1 MRNLYQY
8 FSIKSNFRKIPAFL
22 GILLILITSTTPS
35 YSADGQTMNT
45 LRISVSVKNEPIKNV
60 FKLIEQRT
68 PFKIGYNSN
77 VFDSNKSISLNVNN
91 ELVINVLKQLLS
103 GYQGSVQQVDD
114 EHILLKVEKQKPVA
128 IVPAK
133 QVSNAAPTRISGTV
147 KDEQGEALPG
157 ATVLVKELNKATM
170 VGPDGTFE
178 ISVPAG
184 TYNLT
189 VSFVSYVTLNLS
201 KVTVKDGENAP
212 LNITLKAE
220 TGSLNEVI
228 VVGYGT
234 QKRANATGAVDQ
246 ITAKN
251 LENRPITNLT
261 QGLQGLLPNLNLRM
275 LDGKPT
281 QSPSYNIRGTTSI
294 GQGGSA
300 LVLIDGFEG
309 DPSLLNPNDIETV
322 SILKDAA
329 SAAIYGARGV
339 FGVVLITTKK
349 GQKGQTNVTY
359 STNFAF
365 KAPVTRPDYVTDGY
379 TWAKMFAEAFVNGDG
394 AFPQNANKTQK
405 FSQAYLDEFKRRV
418 ESGQPY
424 NEVEVNPTTGEYTYY
439 GSTDY
444 YKALYKD
451 HNTAYENNLS
461 VSGGSDKAT
470 YLVSGRM
477 LNQTGLFRYNSDD
490 YNMKNLRAR
499 GSVQVF
505 PWLSFENNT
514 DYSAMKYHNP
524 INVGEGGGIWRNIA
538 DEGKPTMPL
547 FNPDGS
553 LTFASAYTVG
563 DFIYGKNGLDTRREV
578 LRNIASLRSKF
589 FNNKFRINADFTF
602 RNTNEDRNQRRVQ
615 VPYSNSKGVTG
626 YVGTTTNDLL
636 FDTRK
641 TRYLATNI
649 YTEYENRFGND
660 HYFKAMVGYN
670 YEQSTYNRVA
680 VQRNGILFED
690 AMDPNLTVGQY
701 ITPTGG
707 TGGYERWVISGGF
720 SRLNYSFK
728 DRYLLEV
735 NARYDGSSKFPS
747 YQRFGFFPSVS
758 AGWRINNEP
767 FWKVSEKLVSDLKLR
782 ASYGSLGNGNI
793 PSYRFVENFLI
804 NQSGVILNGTRPAT
818 TRLEFVLPDGLTWET
833 STTTNVGLDLAMLAG
848 RLSFSGDIYSRK
860 TTDMFTSAITPPAVF
875 GADAPKGNYANLT
888 TRGWELSL
896 AWNDRIGTG
905 KNPFSYNVR
914 LTLADNKTK
923 IDKYNN
929 PDKLL
934 SDYYEGQTLGE
945 IWGYETEG
953 FFIDAADIASHAKQ
967 DPQMRAS
974 PSGLWFPGDIK
985 LRDLNG
991 DGLINV
997 GENKVGKSGD
1007 RRIIGN
1013 SAPRY
1018 TYGINL
1024 GANWHN
1030 FSFSTFFQGV
1040 GKQQWY
1046 PSTET
1051 EMFWGQYNRPYNN
1064 IPKFHLGNMWTP
1076 ENTNAYFP
1084 RTMSRAA
1091 SSNTNRTLGV
1101 AQTRYL
1107 QNVAYLRMKNLQIGY
1122 TLPAKWLSRIG
1133 ARSAKVFFSGENL
1146 FTYSP
1151 MYKIVKNTI
1160 DVENA
1165 VPVDQDLNP
1174 NATNGDGYNYPILK
1188 SYSLG
1193 LNIGF

>member
-1 MRNLYQY
+1 MRKPLLLTQ
-8 FSIKSNFRKIPAFL
+8 KIAVYATL
-22 GILLILITSTTPS
+22 ACLLTSAITAPS
-35 YSADGQTMNT
+35 RAIEK
-45 LRISVSVKNEPIKNV
+45 ISGVS
-60 FKLIEQRT
+60 L
-68 PFKIGYNSN
+68 
-77 VFDSNKSISLNVNN
+77 SNK
-91 ELVINVLKQLLS
+91 KQNP
-103 GYQGSVQQVDD
+103 G
-114 EHILLKVEKQKPVA
+114 
-128 IVPAK
+128 
-133 QVSNAAPTRISGTV
+133 TISGKIV
-147 KDEQGEALPG
+147 DEKGEPLPG
-157 ATVLVKELNKATM
+157 ASIVIKELNKVVQANN
-170 VGPDGTFE
+170 DGSYSV
-178 ISVPAG
+178 SVPAG
-184 TYNLT
+184 NYSVA
-189 VSFVSYVTLNLS
+189 VSFISYTTATLTKIAVKAGETTPLNVTL
-201 KVTVKDGENAP
+201 KG
-212 LNITLKAE
+212 E
-220 TGSLNEVI
+220 TGSLNEVL

-234 QKRANATGAVDQ
+234 QKRENATGAVDQ
-246 ITAKN
+246 ITSKS
-251 LENRPITNLT
+251 LENRPISNLT
-261 QGLQGLLPNLNLRM
+261 QGLQGLLPNLNLKM
-275 LDGKPT
+275 MDGKPT

-300 LVLIDGFEG
+300 LILIDGFEG
-309 DPSLLNPNDIETV
+309 DPSLLNPNDIESV

-349 GQKGQTNVTY
+349 AEKGRTNVSY
-359 STNFAF
+359 STNYAI
-365 KAPVTRPDYVTDGY
+365 KSPLQVPDFVTDGY

-424 NEVEVNPTTGEYTYY
+424 NQVEVNPTTGEYTYY

-444 YKALYKD
+444 YAELYKK
-451 HNTAYENNLS
+451 NTAAFENNLS
-461 VSGGSDKAT
+461 VSGGSDKASF
-470 YLVSGRM
+470 LVSGRF
-477 LNQTGLFRYNSDD
+477 LSQDGLFRYNSDD
-490 YNMKNLRAR
+490 YDMKNIRAR

-505 PWLSFENNT
+505 PWLSIENNA
-514 DYSAMKYHNP
+514 DYSIMNYHNP

-547 FNPDGS
+547 FNPDGT

-563 DFIYGKNGLDTRREV
+563 DFFYGKNGIDTKREV
-578 LRNIASLRSKF
+578 FRNITGLRSNF
-589 FNNKFRINADFTF
+589 FNNKFRVNADFTF
-602 RNTNEDRNQRRVQ
+602 RNTNNDKEQRRVQ
-615 VPYSNSKGVTG
+615 VPYSSTRGVTSF
-626 YVGTTTNDLL
+626 VGTTTNDLL
-636 FDTRK
+636 FDLRETN
-641 TRYLATNI
+641 YLATNI
-649 YTEYENRFGND
+649 YAEYENRFGSD
-660 HYFKAMVGYN
+660 HYLKAMAGYN

-680 VQRNGILFED
+680 VQRNGIIFED
-690 AMDPNLTVGQY
+690 ATDLNLALGQSV
-701 ITPTGG
+701 TTG
-707 TGGYERWVISGGF
+707 GGYEQWAILGGF

-728 DRYLLEV
+728 DRYLVEV
-735 NARYDGSSKFPS
+735 NARYDGSSKFPAD
-747 YQRFGFFPSVS
+747 QRYGFFPSVS
-758 AGWRINNEP
+758 AGWRINKEP
-767 FWKVSEKLVSDLKLR
+767 FWKVSDKFISDLKLR

-793 PSYRFVENFLI
+793 ASYAFQEQFNI
-804 NQSGVILNGTRPAT
+804 SQSGQILNGSRPQT
-818 TRLEFVLPDGLTWET
+818 TRNPAVLPEGLTWET
-833 STTTNVGLDLAMLAG
+833 STTSNFGLDLTMLSG
-848 RLSFSGDIYSRK
+848 RLTFNGDAYIRK
-860 TTDMFTSAITPPAVF
+860 TTDMFTTGLTPPAVF
-875 GADAPKGNYANLT
+875 GADVPRGNYANLT
-888 TRGWELSL
+888 TRGWEVSVS
-896 AWNDRIGTG
+896 WNDRFGNEN
-905 KNPFSYNVR
+905 KPFKYNVR

-934 SDYYEGQTLGE
+934 NDYYEGQTLGE

-953 FFIDAADIASHAKQ
+953 FFIDEADIASHAKQ

-974 PSGLWFPGDIK
+974 PTGRWFPGDIK

-1018 TYGINL
+1018 MYGINL
-1024 GANWHN
+1024 GADWNN
-1030 FSFSTFFQGV
+1030 IFFSVFFQGI

-1064 IPKFHLGNMWTP
+1064 IPTFHLGNMWTP

-1107 QNVAYLRMKNLQIGY
+1107 QNVAYLRMKNIQVGY
-1122 TLPAKWLSRIG
+1122 NLPTKWVNRIG
-1133 ARSAKVFFSGENL
+1133 ARTAKVFFSGENL

-1151 MYKIVKNTI
+1151 MYKVVKNTI

-1165 VPVDQDLNP
+1165 VPADQDINNNP
-1174 NATNGDGYNYPILK
+1174 TNGDGYNYPLMK
-1188 SYSLG
+1188 SISFG

>member
-1 MRNLYQY
+1 MKKPLLHVKRIVLYSSLAC
-8 FSIKSNFRKIPAFL
+8 FLTNAISAPAKAAASSSN
-22 GILLILITSTTPS
+22 S
-35 YSADGQTMNT
+35 
-45 LRISVSVKNEPIKNV
+45 V
-60 FKLIEQRT
+60 FKNI
-68 PFKIGYNSN
+68 
-77 VFDSNKSISLNVNN
+77 
-91 ELVINVLKQLLS
+91 KQES
-103 GYQGSVQQVDD
+103 G
-114 EHILLKVEKQKPVA
+114 
-128 IVPAK
+128 
-133 QVSNAAPTRISGTV
+133 TISGKV
-147 KDEQGEALPG
+147 VDEKGEPLPG
-157 ATVLVKELNKATM
+157 ASILIKEINK
-170 VGPDGTFE
+170 VVQSNPDGTFNV
-178 ISVPAG
+178 IVPAG
-184 TYNLT
+184 TYNIT
-189 VSFVSYVTLNLS
+189 VTFISYATVTLN
-201 KVTVKDGENAP
+201 KIVVKATENTP
-212 LNITLKAE
+212 LNVTMKGEAG
-220 TGSLNEVI
+220 TLNEVL

-234 QKRANATGAVDQ
+234 QKRENATGAVDQ
-246 ITAKN
+246 ITSKN
-251 LENRPITNLT
+251 IENRPITNLT
-261 QGLQGLLPNLNLRM
+261 QGLQGLLPNLNIRM
-275 LDGKPT
+275 ADGKPT
-281 QSPSYNIRGTTSI
+281 QSPNYNIRGTTSI

-300 LVLIDGFEG
+300 LILIDGFEG

-329 SAAIYGARGV
+329 SAAIYGARGA
-339 FGVVLITTKK
+339 FGVILITTKK
-349 GQKGQTNVTY
+349 AEKGRTNVSY
-359 STNFAF
+359 STNYAI
-365 KAPVTRPDYVTDGY
+365 KNPLQVPDFVTDGY

-424 NEVEVNPTTGEYTYY
+424 NQIEVNPTTGEYTYY

-444 YKALYKD
+444 YAELYKK
-451 HNTAYENNLS
+451 NTAATENNLS
-461 VSGGSDKAT
+461 VSGGSDKAS
-470 YLVSGRM
+470 YLVSGRF
-477 LNQTGLFRYNSDD
+477 LNQDGLFRYNSDD
-490 YNMKNLRAR
+490 YDMKNIRAR

-505 PWLSFENNT
+505 PWLSIENNA
-514 DYSAMKYHNP
+514 DYSIMNYHNP

-538 DEGKPTMPL
+538 DEGKPTMPI

-553 LTFASAYTVG
+553 LTFAAAYTVG
-563 DFIYGKNGLDTRREV
+563 DFIYGKNGIDTRRQV
-578 LRNIASLRSKF
+578 FRNITGLRSNF
-589 FNNKFRINADFTF
+589 FNNKFRVNADFTF
-602 RNTNEDRNQRRVQ
+602 RNTNNNREQKRVQ
-615 VPYSNSKGVTG
+615 VPYSNSRGVTSFI
-626 YVGTTTNDLL
+626 GTTTNDLS
-636 FDTRK
+636 FDLRETN
-641 TRYLATNI
+641 YLATNI
-649 YTEYENRFGND
+649 FAEFEERFGSD
-660 HYFKAMVGYN
+660 HYLKAMVGYN

-680 VQRNGILFED
+680 VQRNGIIFED
-690 AMDPNLTVGQY
+690 ATDLNLALGQS
-701 ITPTGG
+701 ITTG
-707 TGGYERWVISGGF
+707 GGYEQWAILGGF

-747 YQRFGFFPSVS
+747 NQRYGFFPSVS
-758 AGWRINNEP
+758 AGWRVNKEG
-767 FWKVSEKLVSDLKLR
+767 FWKVSDKLISDLKIR

-793 PSYRFVENFLI
+793 ASYAFQEIFNVS
-804 NQSGVILNGTRPAT
+804 QSGVILNGSRPQT
-818 TRLEFVLPDGLTWET
+818 TRIPAVLPDGLTWET
-833 STTTNVGLDLAMLAG
+833 STTTNLGLDLTMLSG
-848 RLSFSGDIYSRK
+848 RLSFTGDAYIRK
-860 TTDMFTSAITPPAVF
+860 TTDMFTFGLTPPAVF
-875 GADAPKGNYANLT
+875 GADVPKGNYANLT
-888 TRGWELSL
+888 TRGWEASVS
-896 AWNDRIGTG
+896 WNDKIGRG
-905 KNPFSYNVR
+905 DKPLRYNVR

-953 FFIDAADIASHAKQ
+953 FFIDEADIASHARQ

-974 PSGLWFPGDIK
+974 PTGRWFPGDIK

-1024 GANWHN
+1024 GADWHN
-1030 FSFSTFFQGV
+1030 ISFAVFFQGV

-1064 IPKFHLGNMWTP
+1064 IPTFHLGNMWTP
-1076 ENTNAYFP
+1076 QNTDAYFP

-1107 QNVAYLRMKNLQIGY
+1107 QNVAYLRMKNIQVGY
-1122 TLPAKWLSRIG
+1122 TLPSKWINRIG
-1133 ARSAKVFFSGENL
+1133 GRTAKVFFSGENL

-1165 VPVDQDLNP
+1165 VPSDQDLN
-1174 NATNGDGYNYPILK
+1174 AGSTNGDGYNYPLMK
-1188 SYSLG
+1188 SFSLG

>member
-1 MRNLYQY
+1 MRKPLLLTQKIAVYATLACLLTSAITAPSQA
-8 FSIKSNFRKIPAFL
+8 SEKVSAVPLSN
-22 GILLILITSTTPS
+22 
-35 YSADGQTMNT
+35 
-45 LRISVSVKNEPIKNV
+45 
-60 FKLIEQRT
+60 
-68 PFKIGYNSN
+68 
-77 VFDSNKSISLNVNN
+77 NKQNP
-91 ELVINVLKQLLS
+91 
-103 GYQGSVQQVDD
+103 G
-114 EHILLKVEKQKPVA
+114 
-128 IVPAK
+128 
-133 QVSNAAPTRISGTV
+133 TISGKV
-147 KDEQGEALPG
+147 VDEKGEPLPG
-157 ATVLVKELNKATM
+157 ASIVIKELNKVVQANT
-170 VGPDGTFE
+170 DGSYN

-184 TYNLT
+184 NYSVA
-189 VSFVSYVTLNLS
+189 VSFISYATATLT
-201 KVTVKDGENAP
+201 KVTVKAGETTP
-212 LNITLKAE
+212 LNVTLKGE
-220 TGSLNEVI
+220 TGSLNEVL

-234 QKRANATGAVDQ
+234 QKRENATGAVDQ
-246 ITAKN
+246 ITSKS
-251 LENRPITNLT
+251 LENRPISNLT
-261 QGLQGLLPNLNLRM
+261 QGLQGLLPNLNLKM
-275 LDGKPT
+275 MDGKPT

-300 LVLIDGFEG
+300 LILIDGFEG
-309 DPSLLNPNDIETV
+309 DPSLLNPNDVESVT
-322 SILKDAA
+322 ILKDAA

-349 GQKGQTNVTY
+349 AEKGRTNVSY
-359 STNFAF
+359 STNYAI
-365 KAPVTRPDYVTDGY
+365 KSPLQVPDFVTDGY

-424 NEVEVNPTTGEYTYY
+424 NQVEVNPTTGEYTYY

-444 YKALYKD
+444 YAELYKK
-451 HNTAYENNLS
+451 NTAAFENNLS
-461 VSGGSDKAT
+461 VSGGSDKASF
-470 YLVSGRM
+470 LVSGRF
-477 LNQTGLFRYNSDD
+477 LSQDGLFRYNSDD
-490 YNMKNLRAR
+490 YDMKNIRAR

-505 PWLSFENNT
+505 PWLSIENNA
-514 DYSAMKYHNP
+514 DYSIMNYHNP

-547 FNPDGS
+547 FNPDGT

-563 DFIYGKNGLDTRREV
+563 DFFYGKNGIDTKREV
-578 LRNIASLRSKF
+578 FRNITGLRSNF
-589 FNNKFRINADFTF
+589 FNNKFRVNVDFTF
-602 RNTNEDRNQRRVQ
+602 RNTNNDKEQKRVQ
-615 VPYSNSKGVTG
+615 VPYSSTRGVTSF
-626 YVGTTTNDLL
+626 VGTTTNDLL
-636 FDTRK
+636 FDLRETN
-641 TRYLATNI
+641 YLATNI
-649 YTEYENRFGND
+649 YAEYENRFGSD
-660 HYFKAMVGYN
+660 HYLKAMVGYN

-680 VQRNGILFED
+680 VQRNGIIFED
-690 AMDPNLTVGQY
+690 ATDLNLALGQS
-701 ITPTGG
+701 ITTG
-707 TGGYERWVISGGF
+707 GGYEQWAILGGF
-720 SRLNYSFK
+720 SRLNYAFK

-735 NARYDGSSKFPS
+735 NARYDGSSKFPAD
-747 YQRFGFFPSVS
+747 QRYGFFPSVS
-758 AGWRINNEP
+758 AGWRINKEP
-767 FWKVSEKLVSDLKLR
+767 FWKVSDRFISDLKLR

-793 PSYRFVENFLI
+793 ASYAFQEQFDI
-804 NQSGVILNGTRPAT
+804 SQSGQILNGSRPQT
-818 TRLEFVLPDGLTWET
+818 TRNPAVLPEGLTWET
-833 STTTNVGLDLAMLAG
+833 STTSNFGLDLTMLSG
-848 RLSFSGDIYSRK
+848 RLTLNGDAYIRK
-860 TTDMFTSAITPPAVF
+860 TTDMFTTGLTPPAVF
-875 GADAPKGNYANLT
+875 GAGVPKGNYANLT
-888 TRGWELSL
+888 TRGWEVSVS
-896 AWNDRIGTG
+896 WNDRFGNEN
-905 KNPFSYNVR
+905 KPFKYNVR
-914 LTLADNKTK
+914 LTLSDNKTK

-934 SDYYEGQTLGE
+934 SDYYEGQTLGD

-953 FFIDAADIASHAKQ
+953 FFIDEADIASHAKQ

-974 PSGLWFPGDIK
+974 PTGRWFPGDIK

-1018 TYGINL
+1018 MYGINL
-1024 GANWHN
+1024 GADWNN
-1030 FSFSTFFQGV
+1030 IFFSVFFQGI

-1064 IPKFHLGNMWTP
+1064 IPTFHLGNMWTP

-1107 QNVAYLRMKNLQIGY
+1107 QNVAYLRMKNIQVGY
-1122 TLPAKWLSRIG
+1122 NLPTKWVNRIG
-1133 ARSAKVFFSGENL
+1133 ARTAKVFFSGENL

-1165 VPVDQDLNP
+1165 VPADQDINNNP
-1174 NATNGDGYNYPILK
+1174 TNGDGYNYPLMK
-1188 SYSLG
+1188 SISFG